1 MFSNERYSQIL
12 KYLEDNDTVSV
23 QELSRRLFASPS
35 TIRRDL
41 SELEKQG
48 ILRRVHGGAML
59 TSGSNY
65 DSPAASKR
73 CQQLAEKQK
82 IAELAVRFLKP
93 STSYFFDSSTTT
105 AVFAPKV
112 ANFPNSRIVTNGI
125 EIPSTMSDTENI
137 SIVQC
142 GGYLRAPWAEFIGNI
157 TLTTIANMNADV
169 FFFSAAGFSLEQG
182 ATEFSD
188 DHVSVKKAFL
198 ANSKLHI
205 LLCDST
211 KFGKCFFFNSVS
223 INEIDYIITDRRPP
237 AAYVELLGSKL
248 IYE

>member
-1 MFSNERYSQIL
+1 MFSNERHAQIL
-12 KYLEDNDTVSV
+12 SQLEGNNTVSV
-23 QELSRRLFASPS
+23 QELSHKLFASPS

-48 ILRRVHGGAML
+48 ILRRVHGGAIL

-73 CQQLAEKQK
+73 CQQLAEKQR
-82 IAELAVRFLKP
+82 IADLAARFLKP
-93 STSYFFDSSTTT
+93 STSYFFDSSTTS
-105 AVFAPKV
+105 AVLAPKV
-112 ANFPNSRIVTNGI
+112 ANFPNTRIATNGT
-125 EIPSTMSDTENI
+125 EIPSIMSSTENI

-142 GGYLRAPWAEFIGNI
+142 GGYLRSPWEEFIGNI
-157 TLTTIANMNADV
+157 TLSTIANMNADV
-169 FFFSAAGFSLEQG
+169 FFFSAAGFTLDQG

-188 DHVSVKKAFL
+188 DNVSVKKAFL

-211 KFGKCFFFNSVS
+211 KFGKYFFFNSVALK
-223 INEIDYIITDRRPP
+223 EIDYIITDRRPDP
-237 AAYVELLGSKL
+237 AYVNLLGSKL